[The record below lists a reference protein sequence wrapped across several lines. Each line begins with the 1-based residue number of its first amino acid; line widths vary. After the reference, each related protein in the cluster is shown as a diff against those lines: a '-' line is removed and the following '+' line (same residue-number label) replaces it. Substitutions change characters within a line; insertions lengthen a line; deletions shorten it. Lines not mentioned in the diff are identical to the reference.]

1 VAGSHEQPKELS
13 EEKATYMTQLA
24 DSIRRVSNADGAI
37 LMDLRRGTMFRV
49 NPLGVRILDLLD
61 SGQSPAQI
69 AVQLSAE
76 FGIALDRVEADI
88 AEFFSSLE
96 AYGVLEPPR
105 QKR

>member
-1 VAGSHEQPKELS
+1 MSSPKELS
-13 EEKATYMTQLA
+13 REKATFMTQLA
-24 DSIRRVSNADGAI
+24 DSIRRVSSADGAI
-37 LMDLRRGTMFRV
+37 VMDLRRGTMFRV

-76 FGIALDRVEADI
+76 FGVALDRVEADI

-96 AYGVLEPPR
+96 AYGVLEPHRP
-105 QKR
+105 KR